1 MPRTKSDH
9 IRFDWA
15 MKRLL
20 RQKANFEILE
30 GFISEVIGV
39 DIKIVEIL
47 ESQSNQP
54 QINIKY
60 NQVDILSKSSKGELI
75 LIEVQNDREYD
86 YFHRMAFGQARLI
99 SEHIDLKAVYS
110 ELKKVYSIS
119 VVYFELGQGDD
130 YFYEGNTNF
139 TGKHTGNL
147 LNLSDKQKE
156 LFNIE
161 KVSNIFPEF
170 YLIKVNNFDD
180 VAKSTLDEWIYF
192 LKNNKIENNFKAKG
206 IQKAKKVLRMHKLKG
221 TEKAD
226 YEAYIKSN
234 RIEMGVMQSLK
245 IDAFYEVRE
254 VVEAYKNEADMLKI
268 QNEEERRQKEEERRQ
283 RKAAEQKAKDERRQK
298 EAAEQ
303 KAKEERQLKEVA
315 EQKAKEERQQKEAAE
330 QKAKEKEQKI
340 VNMIL
345 KRHNK
350 GMSVNEISED
360 LELEESEVKRIID
373 NFIL

>member
-1 MPRTKSDH
+1 LSGIFNYNINIMPRTKSDH

-15 MKRLL
+15 IKRLL

-54 QINIKY
+54 QIDIKY
-60 NQVDILSKSSKGELI
+60 NQVDILSKSSNGELI

-99 SEHIDLKAVYS
+99 SEHIDLKAFYKD
-110 ELKKVYSIS
+110 LKKVYSIS

-130 YFYEGNTNF
+130 YFYEGKTTF

-156 LFNIE
+156 LFNIA
-161 KVSNIFPEF
+161 KVCDIFPEF
-170 YLIKVNNFDD
+170 YLIKVNNFDN

-192 LKNNKIENNFKAKG
+192 LKNNKIEDNFKAKG
-206 IQKAKKVLRMHKLKG
+206 IQKAKKVLQMHKLNG

-226 YEAYIKSN
+226 YDAYIKSN
-234 RIEMGVMQSLK
+234 RIEMGVLQSIK
-245 IDAFYEVRE
+245 IDALYEMRE
-254 VVEAYKNEADMLKI
+254 AVEVYKSEAQKLKI
-268 QNEEERRQKEEERRQ
+268 QKE
-283 RKAAEQKAKDERRQK
+283 K
-298 EAAEQ
+298 
-303 KAKEERQLKEVA
+303 ERQLKEVA
-315 EQKAKEERQQKEAAE
+315 EQKAVEERRLKEKERQLKEKERRLKEAAE
-330 QKAKEKEQKI
+330 QKAVEERRLKEEKEQKI

-350 GMSVNEISED
+350 GMSISEITED

-373 NFIL
+373 NFNIL

>member
-60 NQVDILSKSSKGELI
+60 NQVDILAKSSKGELI

-268 QNEEERRQKEEERRQ
+268 QNEEERRQKEV
-283 RKAAEQKAKDERRQK
+283 AEQKAKDERRQK

-303 KAKEERQLKEVA
+303 KAKEERQLKEV
-315 EQKAKEERQQKEAAE
+315 AE

-373 NFIL
+373 NFNIL